1 MVDEAAIQPNLMKS
15 AAMTELLLIRH
26 GQANAEATDEVSY
39 DRLSDLGRQ
48 QAIWLG
54 EWLQTTGM
62 GFDRIVHGSLSRQ
75 RDTAALA
82 FDRNAEV
89 DPRWDEISYF
99 ILSTVYAEHHGHV
112 APNVPEDFADY
123 FAGLMA
129 TWSVDALPNAPE
141 RWADFKGR
149 VLAALED
156 QAAQGGSAAIVTS
169 GGVIGMAVA
178 SALDLGPEGMAHL
191 GVAVENTSLHR
202 LVWRGGRWRL
212 LEFGATPHL
221 AQADRQIARTYV

>member
-1 MVDEAAIQPNLMKS
+1 
-15 AAMTELLLIRH
+15 MTELLLIRH
-26 GQANAEATDEVSY
+26 GQANADATDEASY

-62 GFDRIVHGSLSRQ
+62 TFDRLVHGSLSRQ

-82 FDRNAEV
+82 FQRDAEV
-89 DPRWDEISYF
+89 DARWDEISYF
-99 ILSTVYAEHHGHV
+99 ILSTMYAEHHGHV
-112 APNVPEDFADY
+112 APDVPEDFSDY

-129 TWSVDALPNAPE
+129 AWSVDALPNAPE
-141 RWADFKGR
+141 RYADFKGR

-156 QAAQGGSAAIVTS
+156 QAALGGNAAIITS

-178 SALDLGPEGMAHL
+178 AALDLGPEGMARL
-191 GVAVENTSLHR
+191 GVAVENTSIHR
-202 LVWRGGRWRL
+202 LTWRGGRWRL
-212 LEFGATPHL
+212 LEFGASPHL
-221 AQADRQIARTYV
+221 ASADRIHARTYV

>member
-1 MVDEAAIQPNLMKS
+1 MIGAPV
-15 AAMTELLLIRH
+15 TELLLIRH
-26 GQANAEATDEVSY
+26 GQANAEATDEASY

-48 QAIWLG
+48 QATWLG
-54 EWLQTTGM
+54 EWLETTGM
-62 GFDRIVHGSLSRQ
+62 GFDRLVHGSLARQ

-82 FDRNAEV
+82 FDRGAFDRKAEV

-99 ILSTVYAEHHGHV
+99 ILSTVYAEHHGHTS
-112 APNVPEDFADY
+112 PDVPEDFADY
-123 FAGLMA
+123 FAGLMQ
-129 TWSVDALPNAPE
+129 TWSVDALPGAPE
-141 RWADFKGR
+141 RWSDFKGR
-149 VLAALED
+149 VQAALDD
-156 QAAQGGSAAIVTS
+156 QAAAGGTAAIVTS

-178 SALDLGPEGMAHL
+178 TALDLGPDGMARL